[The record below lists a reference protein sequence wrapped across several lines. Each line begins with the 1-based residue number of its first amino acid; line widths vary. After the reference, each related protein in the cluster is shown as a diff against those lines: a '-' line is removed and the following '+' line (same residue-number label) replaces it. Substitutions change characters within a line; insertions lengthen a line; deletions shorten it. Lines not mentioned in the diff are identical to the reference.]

1 MRLGFTRR
9 EVKPVTEEQE
19 KDFQKRM
26 KDNKVGKKDIA
37 AMLISAFIWIIL
49 PTLLVLLLI
58 GVIAYAAFGGF
69 SS

>member
-26 KDNKVGKKDIA
+26 KDNKVGKKDMA